1 MYHPDIMYSIVR
13 QQVDKLHAQGA
24 SDRLAANVVRAAK
37 ARQAGESAGSPG
49 PSEAPLARGRWLRR
63 HSART

>member
-13 QQVDKLHAQGA
+13 QQVDTLHAQAA
-24 SDRLAANVVRAAK
+24 SDRLAVKAARAAK
-37 ARQAGESAGSPG
+37 ARRAGESAGSPS
-49 PSEAPLARGRWLRR
+49 PSEAPQARGRWLRR

>member
-13 QQVDKLHAQGA
+13 QQVDTLRAQA
-24 SDRLAANVVRAAK
+24 VADRLATKAARAAK
-37 ARQAGESAGSPG
+37 ARQAGESADSPC
-49 PSEAPLARGRWLRR
+49 PSEAPQARGRWLRR